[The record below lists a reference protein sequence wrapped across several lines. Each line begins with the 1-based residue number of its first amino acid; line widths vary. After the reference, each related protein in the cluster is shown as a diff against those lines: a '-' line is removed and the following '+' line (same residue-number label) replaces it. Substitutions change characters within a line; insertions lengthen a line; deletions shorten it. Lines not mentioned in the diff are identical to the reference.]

1 MRGIS
6 LLAEKL
12 LAFHERL
19 RSFQLVNYLVPN
31 YKTVVDYELL
41 FFDSLNDVL
50 SKEYSVD
57 WHMTVDRKL
66 ERMCNGTTLIYTSTI
81 RAWGKSRKRVGKV
94 SRQRIRIRNHKYGGP
109 VSSVNIATGYGLG
122 GPESNPSGDEIFRPS
137 KPALGP
143 TQHPVKWVPGL
154 SRG

>member
-57 WHMTVDRKL
+57 
-66 ERMCNGTTLIYTSTI
+66 
-81 RAWGKSRKRVGKV
+81 
-94 SRQRIRIRNHKYGGP
+94 
-109 VSSVNIATGYGLG
+109 
-122 GPESNPSGDEIFRPS
+122 
-137 KPALGP
+137 
-143 TQHPVKWVPGL
+143 
-154 SRG
+154 